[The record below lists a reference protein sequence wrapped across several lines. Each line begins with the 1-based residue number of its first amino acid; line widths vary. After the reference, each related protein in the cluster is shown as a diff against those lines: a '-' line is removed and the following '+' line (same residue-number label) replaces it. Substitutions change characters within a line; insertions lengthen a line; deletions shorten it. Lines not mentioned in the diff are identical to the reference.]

1 MGRILAFAAQASP
14 FLLAGLALGG
24 SMYRLVNHTFYASG
38 KCKKVAVDN
47 NLEKTLS
54 PYLNSMVNKVA
65 DNFLSGKISPRDFA
79 EIKFFLAETSEV
91 YSRGSTKTRP
101 CGFIGIPKH
110 FLYQDTKDVR
120 LEELPFPDTKDIL
133 DSDKQERL
141 KESLCLSE
149 QAKKFALTS
158 EINSINT
165 YYIHFKFFD
174 FLPLLTGFTYTWVA
188 VSDKLNRVPPL
199 AQIGLIC
206 VIALL
211 WTTIGYLF
219 EDMYE
224 QYRINKADRRTAALG
239 DEYIQGGIEY
249 FEKLLIRNQ
258 IVRETE
264 LISGKAPYNEDGE
277 RINKWYEYGRPF
289 FNKRL
294 ERLRGL
300 KKEELVDREEKTV
313 S

>member
-101 CGFIGIPKH
+101 CGFIVPLQSFVIKDPDDFKKISAARIISKKHYGRYSHRTQTFTKFCQSIP
-110 FLYQDTKDVR
+110 
-120 LEELPFPDTKDIL
+120 
-133 DSDKQERL
+133 
-141 KESLCLSE
+141 
-149 QAKKFALTS
+149 
-158 EINSINT
+158 N
-165 YYIHFKFFD
+165 
-174 FLPLLTGFTYTWVA
+174 
-188 VSDKLNRVPPL
+188 
-199 AQIGLIC
+199 
-206 VIALL
+206 
-211 WTTIGYLF
+211 
-219 EDMYE
+219 
-224 QYRINKADRRTAALG
+224 
-239 DEYIQGGIEY
+239 
-249 FEKLLIRNQ
+249 KLLSQYGYYTR
-258 IVRETE
+258 VATSRK
-264 LISGKAPYNEDGE
+264 LLGKHGCY
-277 RINKWYEYGRPF
+277 
-289 FNKRL
+289 
-294 ERLRGL
+294 
-300 KKEELVDREEKTV
+300 V